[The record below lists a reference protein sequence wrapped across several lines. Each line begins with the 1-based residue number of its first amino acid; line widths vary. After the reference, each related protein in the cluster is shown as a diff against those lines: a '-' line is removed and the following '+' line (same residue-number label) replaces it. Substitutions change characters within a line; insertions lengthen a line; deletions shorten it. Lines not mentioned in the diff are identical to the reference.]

1 VSYLRLLGTPGLGP
15 DGERL
20 VLAPG
25 KRSALLY
32 FLACDGG
39 WVSRD
44 RLIGLFWPDTP
55 DAMAKSNLRK
65 LLSTLRSAPHALGLE
80 IDAARVR
87 WPIDTDLRH
96 FRQAFADGAFDRAVE
111 LYGGEL
117 LSGFHPRDVPEFD
130 AWLELERQELHDRWR
145 EAALGLAGN
154 LASARGRAER
164 VDLLARL
171 HEADPFDEEVVRH
184 YLGALGACGQ
194 HGRAARTFEGF
205 RETLRRDLDREPEE
219 ATLRQFEQL
228 RREAASAF
236 GTAPRE
242 AAHHLPVPPTSFIGR
257 TAEKARVAELLGD
270 PGCRL
275 VTITGPGGVGKT
287 RLALEVGGP
296 LRRRFAHGV
305 HFVPL
310 ANATSAEHLVAA
322 IASALG
328 LPSASGDPRARLLD
342 ALEDQ
347 ELLLILDN
355 VEQLEAA
362 AGFVRDALATA
373 RFVKVLATSRTP
385 LRLYGERE
393 YALHPFAPP
402 PSSLPVDG
410 SGHDA
415 LRLFVERARAVDDRF
430 RLTAA
435 NVGDVAE
442 LCRRLDGLPLAIE
455 LAAAHSKVFPPRAL
469 VARLDDRFALLR
481 GRAADLPPR
490 QRTLR
495 ATIDWSYDLLDAGDQ
510 RLFRRLAVFEG
521 GWTLPAAEAVGNRG
535 RDLPGGALEGLARL
549 LDHSLVY
556 RADGADDTDDGD
568 APRFAM
574 LESLRAFGLEGLRAS
589 GELEGTRHDHA
600 AFFLALAEEAE
611 PRLISRDR
619 RPWLRRLRREDD
631 DLRAVLRWSIPG
643 RAADD
648 TALRLVGELHW
659 FWYFVGAVDEGRRF
673 ADEAVEGVDPSS
685 VAAARALYTAGTFA
699 WFAGAYGA
707 ARARLEA
714 SAAAFD
720 RLGEVEGLAVS
731 LRQAAVVAMFQDDLA
746 ASRALHARSVELL
759 RQAGSAWHLAFALV
773 LFAHLLL
780 AEGDDEGATS
790 CLEESRLRFEGLD
803 DAWGVSFALH
813 GLGLLACRHGADDV
827 ATTHLQAA
835 LAIRRAEADE
845 GGCAEVLQLLGET
858 ALRQGGLERATALC
872 TESLL
877 LYRRVSDR
885 AGIAQSLHTLGNV
898 ARLRGAPDRATR
910 LYAAAA
916 ALWRSLAGAYPLALG
931 TRADREHDIAL
942 ARAAL
947 GESAF
952 AAAWAAATRL
962 GLGDAVRLAAGEQR
976 SPSAG
981 ACQRSERSHGSGRG

>member
-1 VSYLRLLGTPGLGP
+1 VAYLRLLGTPGLGP
-15 DGERL
+15 HGERL

-44 RLIGLFWPDTP
+44 RLVGLFWPDTP

-87 WPIDTDLRH
+87 WSIDHDLRH
-96 FRQAFADGAFDRAVE
+96 FRQAIADGAFARAVE

-145 EAALGLAGN
+145 EAALRLAGD
-154 LASARGRAER
+154 LGAAHGHVER
-164 VDLLARL
+164 IDLLARL
-171 HEADPFDEEVVRH
+171 HTADPFDEEVLRH
-184 YLGALGACGQ
+184 YLGALAAGGQ
-194 HGRAARTFEGF
+194 HGRALRSFEASSAV
-205 RETLRRDLDREPEE
+205 LRRDLGREPEE
-219 ATLRQFEQL
+219 ATLRQIEQL

-236 GTAPRE
+236 GAAPRQPH
-242 AAHHLPVPPTSFIGR
+242 ARRPPVPPTSFIGR
-257 TAEKARVAELLGD
+257 LAEQARVAELIGD
-270 PGCRL
+270 AGCRI
-275 VTITGPGGVGKT
+275 VTITGAGGVGKT
-287 RLALEVGGP
+287 RLALEVGKP
-296 LRRRFAHGV
+296 LRSRFADGV

-328 LPSASGDPRARLLD
+328 LPSASGDPRSRLLD

-362 AGFVRDALATA
+362 AGFVSDVLAA
-373 RFVKVLATSRTP
+373 AQFVKVLATSRTP
-385 LRLYGERE
+385 LRLYGERA

-402 PSSLPVDG
+402 PANLPDDG

-415 LRLFVERARAVDDRF
+415 LRLFVERARAVDDGF

-435 NVGDVAE
+435 NVGAVAE

-455 LAAAHSKVFPPRAL
+455 LAAAHSKMFPPSAL
-469 VARLDDRFALLR
+469 VARLEDRFTLLR
-481 GRAADLPPR
+481 SAAGDLTPR

-495 ATIDWSYDLLDAGDQ
+495 ATIDWSYDLLDASDQ
-510 RLFRRLAVFEG
+510 RLLRRLAVFEG
-521 GWTLPAAEAVGNRG
+521 AWTLPAAEAVGNRG

-556 RADGADDTDDGD
+556 RVDDADDDD

-574 LESLRAFGLEGLRAS
+574 LESLRDFGLEELRDS
-589 GELEGTRHDHA
+589 GELEATRHDHA
-600 AFFLALAEEAE
+600 TFFLSLAEEAE
-611 PRLISRDR
+611 PRLTGRER
-619 RPWLRRLRREDD
+619 RPWLRRLRRAHG
-631 DLRAVLRWSIPG
+631 DLRAALRWSIAG

-648 TALRLVGELHW
+648 TALRLVGALHW
-659 FWYFVGAVDEGRRF
+659 FWYFLGAVDEGRRM
-673 ADEAVEGVDPSS
+673 ADEALEGVDTST
-685 VAAARALYTAGTFA
+685 VAAAKALYTAGTFA
-699 WFAGAYGA
+699 WFAGAYGP
-707 ARARLEA
+707 ARIRLEQ
-714 SAAAFD
+714 SGAAFR

-731 LRQAAVVAMFQDDLA
+731 LREAAVVAMFQNDVA
-746 ASRALHARSVELL
+746 ASYALHARSVELL
-759 RQAGSAWHLAFALV
+759 RQVGSAWHLAFALV

-790 CLEESRLRFEGLD
+790 CLEESRLRFQGLG
-803 DAWGVSFALH
+803 DAWGVSFTLH
-813 GLGLLACRHGADDV
+813 GLGLVACRHGAYDA
-827 ATTHLQAA
+827 ATVHLLAA
-835 LAIRRAEADE
+835 LSIRRAEADE
-845 GGCAEVLQLLGET
+845 GGCAEVLQLLGEA
-858 ALRQGGLERATALC
+858 ALRQGDLERATTLC
-872 TESLL
+872 AESLL

-898 ARLRGAPDRATR
+898 SRLQGAHDRATR
-910 LYAAAA
+910 LYAVAA
-916 ALWRSLAGAYPLALG
+916 ALWQALAGAYPLTLG
-931 TRADREHDIAL
+931 TGADREHDIAM

-947 GESAF
+947 GEPAF
-952 AAAWAAATRL
+952 AATWASAAGL
-962 GLGDAVRLAAGEQR
+962 GLGDAVRLAG
-976 SPSAG
+976 G
-981 ACQRSERSHGSGRG
+981 A